1 MASTPDGVAEL
12 GFHGHA
18 DYFVTE
24 RFSFGPLAQYADD
37 VLFRLSAQGKYWWD
51 IPATDH
57 LARLVFQGGLGFV
70 RAGIKDT
77 DSGIANTYGSFL
89 IPLGVGIDYA
99 GYAVNQRLALTAA

>member
-37 VLFRLSAQGKYWWD
+37 VLFRLSAQDKYWWD

-57 LARLVFQGGLGFV
+57 LAQACVSGRSWLRSGRYQGYRQRHRETPRV
-70 RAGIKDT
+70 R
-77 DSGIANTYGSFL
+77 S
-89 IPLGVGIDYA
+89 
-99 GYAVNQRLALTAA
+99 